1 MPMAI
6 VAKRQDRTVSVFEI
20 VVDSRKVLGRS
31 SSADYRITEEHYM
44 SREHAV
50 IIASSD
56 ALRIERLE
64 SARNPIFFNG
74 KAADIID
81 LSPGQFFVIGATEF
95 HFMATSLQSLKKSA
109 TKGAPADSFHMTKE
123 EVSDRGSGKDRLRL
137 LDLMELPEVLRSKSR
152 MEFYVY
158 ACGVLRMAANASW
171 VRVLT
176 ITADGD
182 DLLAE
187 DAELDVDY
195 DKPMSEALVKAAVD
209 EPLKPIVYS
218 WKQEKKPEMMATK
231 HDAIDWAI
239 SCAMTVP
246 GEDSVLFY
254 LAGTHAGGASPDD
267 VSEAQEF
274 LRNTGRL
281 VGLVADSL
289 SRAMSLQKMET
300 WETRLERFFPKKIA
314 AQILGDDAEDALA
327 PKIAE
332 ATVMFFD
339 IRGFS
344 RMAEENLSD
353 ILKHQ
358 GALRRVM
365 TAMTQ
370 CVFDEEGVVLRYM
383 GDGILAVWNVPFPLE
398 NHVQRACMAA
408 LDMTDKIGE
417 VSEGW
422 KCGIGIGVG
431 DVVAGSLGSEQVYA
445 FDIVGAIA
453 NQTARV
459 EGTTKMVG
467 VPILVTD
474 EVVKRLPTDSLIT
487 RRVARVLPVGMD
499 TEMAVHTIHRI
510 PEDEGARKALE
521 ARLDVHAQGL
531 AAFEKGH
538 WQEAFDILL
547 PIVQSDPASKWV
559 FGLAHVYQGN
569 APREWRGVIELS
581 SKG

>member
-6 VAKRQDRTVSVFEI
+6 VAKSQDRTVSVFEI
-20 VVDSRKVLGRS
+20 AVDSRKVLGRS
-31 SSADYRITEEHYM
+31 STADYRITEEHYM
-44 SREHAV
+44 SREHAI
-50 IIASSD
+50 IIASAD
-56 ALRIERLE
+56 ALRVERIE
-64 SARNPIFFNG
+64 SARNPIFYNG
-74 KAADIID
+74 EAVDQID
-81 LSPGQFFVIGATEF
+81 LSPGQFFVIGSTEF
-95 HFMATSLQSLKKSA
+95 HFMATSQKSLKDSA

-123 EVSDRGSGKDRLRL
+123 EVSDRGSAKDRLRL

-176 ITADGD
+176 ISDDGR

-187 DAELDVDY
+187 DAELDIEQDR
-195 DKPMSEALVKAAVD
+195 PMSDSLVTAAVE

-218 WKQEKKPEMMATK
+218 WKQELKPGVEATK

-254 LAGTHAGGASPDD
+254 LAGTHDGSHVQDELSD
-267 VSEAQEF
+267 VKEF

-314 AQILGDDAEDALA
+314 EQILGDDAEDALA

-344 RMAEENLSD
+344 RMAEENLND

-398 NHVQRACMAA
+398 NHVQRACIAA

-474 EVVKRLPTDSLIT
+474 EVVKRLSKDSIIT

-499 TEMAVHTIHRI
+499 TEMSVHTIHRV
-510 PEDEGARKALE
+510 PEDDESRKALE
-521 ARLDVHAQGL
+521 DRLAIHAQGL
-531 AAFEKGH
+531 EAFEKGN
-538 WQEAFDILL
+538 WQEAFDVLL
-547 PIVQSDPASKWV
+547 PVVQADPASKWV
-559 FGLAHVYQGN
+559 FGLAHVYQGS
-569 APREWRGVIELS
+569 APRDWRGVVELS